1 MSIDPTYIVKLRSLR
16 YSTREKYPG
25 QRLIPLSHKPAA
37 NMKGDPEVEDVL
49 PCENSTDPNEVDWD
63 GPDDPHN
70 PRNWSVRRRALI
82 VGIVTS
88 IVFST

>member
-1 MSIDPTYIVKLRSLR
+1 M
-16 YSTREKYPG
+16 E
-25 QRLIPLSHKPAA
+25 
-37 NMKGDPEVEDVL
+37 GDHEVEDGQ

-70 PRNWSVRRRALI
+70 PRNWSVRRRGLI
-82 VGIVTS
+82 VGMVTS